1 MPTFKSTHST
11 ALMDSAQLVDRIRD
25 FAQEQLSPPRVAH
38 VARVALLT
46 VDLCVRFDVDADSGL
61 LAAWGHDLAREWS
74 HEALLSTAVKD
85 GQPISPLEREHPV
98 LLHGR
103 VGALILSDR
112 FSVSDEEV
120 LDAVRHHTLGH
131 RRLGTLGKVLYVAD
145 YFEPGRGFL
154 GAATRRV
161 IAGDDLD
168 QMVLAA
174 IDDVRRR
181 GLELAEPTQQLET
194 ELQRRVTD

>member
-1 MPTFKSTHST
+1 
-11 ALMDSAQLVDRIRD
+11 MDSAQLVDRIRD
-25 FAQEQLSPPRVAH
+25 FAHKQLSPLRVAH
-38 VARVALLT
+38 VGRVALLT
-46 VDLCVRFDVDADSGL
+46 VDLCLRFDVDTDSGL

-103 VGALILSDR
+103 VSALILSGT

-131 RRLGTLGKVLYVAD
+131 RHLGTLGKVLYVAD

-154 GAATRRV
+154 GAATREV

-174 IDDVRRR
+174 IGDVRRR
-181 GLELAEPTQQLET
+181 GLALAEPTAQLET

>member
-11 ALMDSAQLVDRIRD
+11 ALMDSARLVDRICD
-25 FAQEQLSPPRVAH
+25 FAHRQLSPPRVAH
-38 VARVALLT
+38 VERVARLT
-46 VDLCVRFDVDADSGL
+46 VDLCTRFAVDTDRGL
-61 LAAWGHDLAREWS
+61 VAAWGHDLAREWS
-74 HEALLSTAVKD
+74 PERLLSTAVND
-85 GQPISPLEREHPV
+85 GQPISPLERQHPV

-103 VGALILSDR
+103 VSALILSDT
-112 FSVSDEEV
+112 FSVGDESV

-131 RRLGTLGKVLYVAD
+131 RYLGTLGKVLYVAD

-154 GAATRRV
+154 GAATRGV
-161 IAGDDLD
+161 IAGDNLD

-174 IDDVRRR
+174 IGDVRRR
-181 GLELAEPTQQLET
+181 GLSLAEPTAQLET

>member
-11 ALMDSAQLVDRIRD
+11 ASMDSAQLVDRIRD
-25 FAQEQLSPPRVAH
+25 FAHKQLSPPRVAH
-38 VARVALLT
+38 VGRVALLT
-46 VDLCVRFDVDADSGL
+46 VGLCARFDVATDCGL
-61 LAAWGHDLAREWS
+61 VAAWGHDLAREWS
-74 HEALLSTAVKD
+74 HERLLSTAVND
-85 GQPISPLEREHPV
+85 GQPVSPLERQHPV

-103 VGALILSDR
+103 VSALILSDT
-112 FSVSDEEV
+112 FSVDDEAV

-154 GAATRRV
+154 GAATREV
-161 IAGDDLD
+161 IAGDNLD

-181 GLELAEPTQQLET
+181 GLPLAEPTVQLET
-194 ELQRRVTD
+194 ELRRRVTH